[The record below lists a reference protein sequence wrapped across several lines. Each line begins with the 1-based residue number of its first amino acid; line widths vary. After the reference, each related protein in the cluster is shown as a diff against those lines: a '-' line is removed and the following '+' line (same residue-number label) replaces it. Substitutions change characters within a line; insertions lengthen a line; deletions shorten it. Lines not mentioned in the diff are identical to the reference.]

1 MNLHPRD
8 TFKEQIQKMLI
19 GPGADI
25 FGLDNDE
32 EIIAGYPL
40 KTYFSG
46 ILFPERTGIRTD
58 SSRGLLDN
66 GGNSSDDN
74 NSPQLAEFSQKE
86 PSKAPKDE
94 NATKD
99 LTEANHFFPSNMGL
113 TICVP
118 LSTQSVKVTFKAGR
132 YEDLKLESSVRKI
145 RIKRHDYEA
154 LKNNPHF
161 PFKEELWCEDISEE
175 EVFMSAQLNSDTKES
190 EIRSRLKPFLENKE
204 IDKSEIAL
212 EKFQLLTSS
221 KPFKRIVLQET
232 IEIPIKNTAD
242 GIPLFHEHKEFV
254 SAKYFVKVIPHK
266 GKNYVKILLANTHKH
281 PFSKFS
287 FVNETLNRKCLF
299 QCSISIESSEL
310 EPYKS
315 YLAENPFDDEANLIE
330 YQYRNLK
337 SYGIG
342 HSTSVMWN
350 REAIKPEWITT
361 TFLPEADIPSVSN
374 SFRTDEEYLKEIANV
389 KNLSIWSSLSQKET
403 CEKLTA
409 FVWAYQN
416 WIIRQQ
422 QAAKKESLEYQNLS
436 DDLIQKQIAN
446 KDRLLR
452 NIDILRSN
460 NQAFQCFQL
469 ANTAMFI
476 QMIISRDKRFGSV
489 EKEAIDITDGK
500 DIYSNII
507 FFQEHSGKD
516 DKGKDITYRPF
527 QLAFLLLNLEGIIDP
542 NCKDRNEIVDL
553 IWFPTGGGK
562 TEAYLAVTAF
572 TILWR
577 RLTNPDNYEG
587 VSVIMRYTLRL
598 LTAQQFERASR
609 LIVAL
614 DFLRTKKP
622 ELQLGN
628 TPISIGMWV
637 GMATSPNTIK
647 EASEK
652 IGNKVNPEN
661 DSIQYAVNQL
671 KKVKINYTLDTAKQ
685 KNIFQI
691 SACPWCGCELITK
704 RKNALG
710 TIDFV
715 HAFDIDDKKKKFKI
729 TCKNTSCN
737 FNSQNGLPIDVID
750 ESLYN
755 QPPTLLFAT
764 VDKFAMIA
772 HQENA
777 HRFFNSL
784 SEGLPPDVIIQ
795 DELHLLN
802 GPLGSIVGLFETL
815 VERLCSKK
823 GRKPKII
830 ASTATTRNTKEQIEN
845 LYGGREVNIFPPQG
859 ISYDDNY
866 FSQVTNKSLRKYI
879 GFMPT
884 GKTMIDTQV
893 QAMLPTLLY
902 ARILLH
908 QVGDEKNQDLSDY
921 WTIASYYNSLKQV
934 GKIYNKV
941 GDEIL
946 AELRRLHKRFLP
958 KSLDFNY
965 HGIVNR
971 TTELTSRV
979 ESTKIK
985 NVLKDLEKKWGL
997 DEEKKYVK
1005 DTVDL
1010 VLASNMFSVGI
1021 DISRLNV
1028 MVMNGQPKNVAEY
1041 IQASSRVA
1049 RSREGLVVNLLDA
1062 NLAREKSYFENYVSF
1077 HQAYYK
1083 FVEPLTV
1090 TPFTSITFHKILNGI
1105 LVGYMRHIKELNKNE
1120 DAHKFDGN
1128 IEDLI
1133 ELIEQRIPESNENLK
1148 IMARQILK
1156 ELADDWYQ
1164 KVQDNAEVNQ
1174 KLFYEK
1180 LIQNTS
1186 SDDQW
1191 ALMKSMREVDSNSVI
1206 KINTTITIEEQD
1218 NGEEDQQ

>member
-8 TFKEQIQKMLI
+8 IFKEQIQKMLI

-25 FGLDNDE
+25 FGLDDTE
-32 EIIAGYPL
+32 EIIASYPL
-40 KTYFSG
+40 KTYYSG
-46 ILFPERTGIRTD
+46 ILFPERTGMNKEILPD
-58 SSRGLLDN
+58 LLDN
-66 GGNSSDDN
+66 EDDSLNDEGNDN
-74 NSPQLAEFSQKE
+74 TDTIELPDNEA
-86 PSKAPKDE
+86 SKTPKDE
-94 NATKD
+94 NAVKD
-99 LTEANHFFPSNMGL
+99 STEANHFFPSNMGL

-118 LSTQSVKVTFKAGR
+118 LNIQSINVTFKAGR
-132 YEDLKLESSVRKI
+132 YEDLTLESSDRKI
-145 RIKRHDYEA
+145 RIKRYDYEA
-154 LKNNPHF
+154 LQNNPHF
-161 PFKEELWCEDISEE
+161 PFKEDLWCEEISEE
-175 EVFMSAQLNSDTKES
+175 EVFMSVKLNSGVKES
-190 EIRSRLKPFLENKE
+190 DIRSRLKPFRENKE
-204 IDKSEIAL
+204 IDKNEIAL

-221 KPFKRIVLQET
+221 ELFKRIVLQET
-232 IEIPIKNTAD
+232 IQIPIKNTFE
-242 GIPLFHEHKEFV
+242 GIGIFKNDKEETF
-254 SAKYFVKVIPHK
+254 AQYFIKVIPHK
-266 GKNYVKILLANTHKH
+266 GKNYVKILLANARKH
-281 PFSKFS
+281 PHSKFS

-299 QCSISIESSEL
+299 QCSISIESSNL

-315 YLAENPFDDEANLIE
+315 YLADNPFDEEVNLIE

-342 HSTSVMWN
+342 HSISVVWDKDN
-350 REAIKPEWITT
+350 VKPAWIAT
-361 TFLPEADIPSVSN
+361 TFLPEIDIPSVSN
-374 SFRTDEEYLKEIANV
+374 GFRTEEEYLKEIANV

-416 WIIRQQ
+416 WITKQQ
-422 QAAKKESLEYQNLS
+422 QVAKEESLEYQKLS
-436 DDLIQKQIAN
+436 DDLIKKQIAN

-476 QMIISRDKRFGSV
+476 QMVISRDKRFGSV
-489 EKEAIDITDGK
+489 EKEAIEITDGK
-500 DIYSNII
+500 DVYANLS
-507 FFQEHSGKD
+507 FFEEYDGQN
-516 DKGKDITYRPF
+516 ITYRPF

-542 NCKDRNEIVDL
+542 NCKERNEVVDL

-622 ELQLGN
+622 ELKLGN

-652 IGNKVNPEN
+652 IGNNVNPKN
-661 DSIQYAVNQL
+661 DSIQYAINQL
-671 KKVKINYTLDTAKQ
+671 NQPNPTYSLVTAKQ

-704 RKNALG
+704 RKNILNNIHF
-710 TIDFV
+710 TQ
-715 HAFDIDDKKKKFKI
+715 AFSITKNKFKI
-729 TCKNTSCN
+729 TCNNTSCN
-737 FNSQNGLPIDVID
+737 FHSQNGLPIDVID

-764 VDKFAMIA
+764 VDKFAMLS

-784 SEGLPPDVIIQ
+784 SEGLPPDLIIQ

-802 GPLGSIVGLFETL
+802 GPLGSIVGLFEIL
-815 VERLCSKK
+815 VERLCSKN

-830 ASTATTRNTKEQIEN
+830 ASTATTRNTKEQIES
-845 LYGGREVNIFPPQG
+845 LYGGRDVNIFPPQG

-893 QAMLPTLLY
+893 KAMLPTLLY

-908 QVGDEKNQDLSDY
+908 QVGEEKNQDLSDY
-921 WTIASYYNSLKQV
+921 WTIVSYYNSLKQV

-946 AELRRLHKRFLP
+946 AELRRLHNRFLP
-958 KSLDFNY
+958 KHLDFNY
-965 HGIVNR
+965 KGIVNR

-997 DEEKKYVK
+997 EEEKKYVK

-1021 DISRLNV
+1021 DIGRLNV

-1062 NLAREKSYFENYVSF
+1062 NLAREKSYFENYIPF

-1090 TPFTSITFHKILNGI
+1090 TPFTEITFYKVLNGI
-1105 LVGYMRHIKELNKNE
+1105 LVGYMRHIKHLNKNE

-1133 ELIEQRIPESNENLK
+1133 ELIEQRIPQSQENLK
-1148 IMARQILK
+1148 VIARKILK
-1156 ELADDWYQ
+1156 GLTDDWHQ
-1164 KVQDNAEVNQ
+1164 NVKDKSGVNQ
-1174 KLFYEK
+1174 KLFYKE
-1180 LIQNTS
+1180 LIQDTA

-1191 ALMKSMREVDSNSVI
+1191 ALMKSMREVDSSSVI

>member
-8 TFKEQIQKMLI
+8 IFKEQIQKMLI

-25 FGLDNDE
+25 FGLDDNE
-32 EIIAGYPL
+32 EIIASYPL
-40 KTYFSG
+40 KTYYSG
-46 ILFPERTGIRTD
+46 ILFPERTGLNKQVLPD
-58 SSRGLLDN
+58 LPD
-66 GGNSSDDN
+66 
-74 NSPQLAEFSQKE
+74 
-86 PSKAPKDE
+86 DE
-94 NATKD
+94 NVIKD
-99 LTEANHFFPSNMGL
+99 STEANHFFPSNMGL
-113 TICVP
+113 TICTP
-118 LSTQSVKVTFKAGR
+118 LNTQSIKVTFKAGR
-132 YEDLKLESSVRKI
+132 YVDLKIESSVRKI
-145 RIKRHDYEA
+145 RIKRHDYES

-161 PFKEELWCEDISEE
+161 PFKEELWCEEISED
-175 EVFMSAQLNSDTKES
+175 EVFMSVKLNANVQES
-190 EIRSRLKPFLENKE
+190 EVRNRLTPFSKNKD
-204 IDKSEIAL
+204 IDKNEIAL

-221 KPFKRIVLQET
+221 KPFKRTALQET
-232 IEIPIKNTAD
+232 IEVPIKNIED
-242 GIPLFHEHKEFV
+242 GIPIFHEHKEFI

-266 GKNYVKILLANTHKH
+266 GKNYVKILLANTYKH
-281 PFSKFS
+281 PLSKFS

-299 QCSISIESSEL
+299 QCSIRIESSNL
-310 EPYKS
+310 DPYKS
-315 YLAENPFDDEANLIE
+315 YLADNPFDEEANLIE

-342 HSTSVMWN
+342 HSTSVLWDKDN
-350 REAIKPEWITT
+350 EKPAWIST
-361 TFLPEADIPSVSN
+361 TFLPEIDIPSVSN
-374 SFRTDEEYLKEIANV
+374 GFRADEEYLKEIANV
-389 KNLSIWSSLSQKET
+389 KNLSIWSALSQKEI

-416 WIIRQQ
+416 WITKQQ
-422 QAAKKESLEYQNLS
+422 QMANEDSLEYQKIS
-436 DDLIQKQIAN
+436 DDLIQEQIKN
-446 KDRLLR
+446 CNRLLR
-452 NIDILRSN
+452 NIDILRTN
-460 NQAFQCFQL
+460 NKAFQCFQL

-476 QMIISRDKRFGSV
+476 QMVISRDKRFGSV
-489 EKEAIDITDGK
+489 EKEAIEITDGK
-500 DIYSNII
+500 DVYANIS
-507 FFQEHSGKD
+507 FFEEYDGRN
-516 DKGKDITYRPF
+516 ITYRPF
-527 QLAFLLLNLEGIIDP
+527 QLAFLLLNIEGIIDP
-542 NCKDRNEIVDL
+542 NCKERNEVVDL

-577 RLTNPDNYEG
+577 RLTNPENYDG

-614 DFLRTKKP
+614 DFLRSKKP
-622 ELQLGN
+622 ELKLGN

-637 GMATSPNTIK
+637 GQSTTPNTLE
-647 EASEK
+647 EAKEK
-652 IGNKVNPEN
+652 IGDSANPKN
-661 DSIQYAVNQL
+661 GTIQDEINQL
-671 KKVKINYTLDTAKQ
+671 NKANSDDLFKAKA

-710 TIDFV
+710 KINFT
-715 HAFDIDDKKKKFKI
+715 HAFSIANNKFKI
-729 TCKNTSCN
+729 TCNNTSCN
-737 FNSQNGLPIDVID
+737 FHSQNGLPIDVID
-750 ESLYN
+750 ESLYI
-755 QPPTLLFAT
+755 QPATLLFAT
-764 VDKFAMIA
+764 VDKLAMLS

-784 SEGLPPDVIIQ
+784 SEGLPPDLIIQ

-802 GPLGSIVGLFETL
+802 GPLGSIVGLFEIL
-815 VERLCSKK
+815 VERLCSKN

-830 ASTATTRNTKEQIEN
+830 ASTATTRNTKKQIES
-845 LYGGREVNIFPPQG
+845 LYGGRDVNIFPPQG

-908 QVGDEKNQDLSDY
+908 QVGGEKNQDLSDY
-921 WTIASYYNSLKQV
+921 WTIVSYYNSLKQV

-946 AELRRLHKRFLP
+946 TELRRLHKRFLP
-958 KSLDFNY
+958 KHLDFNY
-965 HGIVNR
+965 KGVVNR

-985 NVLKDLEKKWGL
+985 NVLKDLEKEWSL

-1021 DISRLNV
+1021 DIGRLNV
-1028 MVMNGQPKNVAEY
+1028 MIMNGQPKNVAEY

-1062 NLAREKSYFENYVSF
+1062 NLAREKSYFENYIPF

-1090 TPFTSITFHKILNGI
+1090 TPFTEITFSKVLNGI
-1105 LVGYMRHIKELNKNE
+1105 LVGYIRHIKGLNKSE

-1133 ELIEQRIPESNENLK
+1133 ELIEQRIPKSKENLRK
-1148 IMARQILK
+1148 IALKILK
-1156 ELADDWYQ
+1156 GLVEDWHQ
-1164 KVQDNAEVNQ
+1164 KVKDKSGVNE
-1174 KLFYEK
+1174 KLFYKE
-1180 LIQNTS
+1180 LIQDTA

-1191 ALMKSMREVDSNSVI
+1191 ALMKSMREVDSNSII

-1218 NGEEDQQ
+1218 NGEEDQ

>member
-1 MNLHPRD
+1 MNLHPREI
-8 TFKEQIQKMLI
+8 FKEQIQKMLV
-19 GPGADI
+19 GPGADT
-25 FGLDNDE
+25 FGLNDEE
-32 EIIAGYPL
+32 EIIAGFPL
-40 KTYFSG
+40 KTYYSG
-46 ILFPERTGIRTD
+46 ILFPERTGINKEVLPD
-58 SSRGLLDN
+58 LLDN
-66 GGNSSDDN
+66 EDDSLKDQENDNINTIELPN
-74 NSPQLAEFSQKE
+74 NEAL
-86 PSKAPKDE
+86 KAPKDE

-118 LSTQSVKVTFKAGR
+118 LSTQFITVTFKAGR
-132 YEDLKLESSVRKI
+132 YEDLNLESSVRKI

-154 LKNNPHF
+154 LKNNTHF
-161 PFKEELWCEDISEE
+161 PFKEELWYEDISEE
-175 EVFMSAQLNSDTKES
+175 EVFMSVILNTNVKES
-190 EIRSRLKPFLENKE
+190 EVRNRLTPFSKNKE
-204 IDKSEIAL
+204 IDKNEIAL

-221 KPFKRIVLQET
+221 KPYKRIALQET
-232 IEIPIKNTAD
+232 IEVPIKNTEK
-242 GIPLFHEHKEFV
+242 GIPIFKEHKEFI
-254 SAKYFVKVIPHK
+254 SAEYFVKVIPHK
-266 GKNYVKILLANTHKH
+266 GKNYVKILLANKKTHH
-281 PFSKFS
+281 QNKFS
-287 FVNETLNRKCLF
+287 FTKEELNRKCLF
-299 QCSISIESSEL
+299 QCTIRIESSEL

-342 HSTSVMWN
+342 HSTSVMWD

-361 TFLPEADIPSVSN
+361 TFLPEVDIPSVSN
-374 SFRTDEEYLKEIANV
+374 GFREKEEYLKEIANV
-389 KNLSIWSSLSQKET
+389 KNLSIWSSLSPKEM
-403 CEKLTA
+403 CVKLTK
-409 FVWAYQN
+409 FVEAYQN
-416 WIIRQQ
+416 WITTQQ
-422 QAAKKESLEYQNLS
+422 KEANEEAFEYQNLS
-436 DDLIQKQIAN
+436 GGLIQKQVSN
-446 KDRLLR
+446 CNRLLR
-452 NIDILRSN
+452 NIEILSN
-460 NQAFQCFQL
+460 NHQAFQCFQL

-476 QMIISRDKRFGSV
+476 QMIISRDKRFGCL
-489 EKEAIDITDGK
+489 EKEAIDISDGK
-500 DIYSNII
+500 DVYANITL
-507 FFQEHSGKD
+507 FKEYDGQN
-516 DKGKDITYRPF
+516 ITYRPF
-527 QLAFLLLNLEGIIDP
+527 QLAFLLLNIEGIIDP

-614 DFLRTKKP
+614 DFLRSKKP
-622 ELQLGN
+622 EFQLGN

-637 GMATSPNTIK
+637 GMATSPNAIQD
-647 EASEK
+647 ANEK
-652 IGNKVNPEN
+652 IGNGVNPEN

-671 KKVKINYTLDTAKQ
+671 NKAKTNYTLDTAKQ
-685 KNIFQI
+685 KNIFQV

-704 RKNALG
+704 RKNAVDK
-710 TIDFV
+710 IDFA
-715 HAFDIDDKKKKFKI
+715 HAFSITKNKFKI
-729 TCKNTSCN
+729 SCNNTSCN
-737 FNSQNGLPIDVID
+737 FHSQNGLPIDVID

-764 VDKFAMIA
+764 VDKFAMLS

-815 VERLCSKK
+815 IERLCSKK

-866 FSQVTNKSLRKYI
+866 FSQVTRKSLRKYI

-893 QAMLPTLLY
+893 QAMLPILLY

-908 QVGDEKNQDLSDY
+908 QIGSENNQDLSDY
-921 WTIASYYNSLKQV
+921 WTIVSYYNSLKQV

-958 KSLDFNY
+958 EYLEFNY
-965 HGIVNR
+965 KGMVNR

-985 NVLKDLEKKWGL
+985 NVLKDLEKTWGL

-1005 DTVDL
+1005 DTIDL

-1021 DISRLNV
+1021 DIGRLNV

-1090 TPFTSITFHKILNGI
+1090 TPFTGITFHKILNGI
-1105 LVGYMRHIKELNKNE
+1105 LVGYMRHIKGLNKSE

-1128 IEDLI
+1128 IEDLV
-1133 ELIEQRIPESNENLK
+1133 ELIEQRIPDSNDNLK
-1148 IMARQILK
+1148 VMARLILK

-1164 KVQDNAEVNQ
+1164 KVKDKSEVDQ
-1174 KLFYEK
+1174 KLFYKE
-1180 LIQNTS
+1180 LIQDTV

-1218 NGEEDQQ
+1218 NGEEDQ